1 MAAHIASLESRHDQ
15 AACGHCH
22 DSGRLGESPAAAQH
36 ANITEILDRYA
47 SSPAASARSPRSLD
61 SSRCGGTAP
70 TPQQSKKRRVDDQD
84 SDPHSPSHMILRTSQ
99 LQLGQMIDHELATGS
114 AQPSHTDDAVAAAA
128 SDPDMLDSHSTP
140 YQTLLQ
146 MSQAYKTRAT
156 QLRSQGGVIIPD
168 IINFAHDMPPS
179 MRPVGRDESLYFAP
193 YSLGN
198 GSTAVDAGFPDA
210 LLELVD
216 WDISLENC
224 DSMNWN
230 WTNHGQ

>member
-1 MAAHIASLESRHDQ
+1 
-15 AACGHCH
+15 
-22 DSGRLGESPAAAQH
+22 
-36 ANITEILDRYA
+36 
-47 SSPAASARSPRSLD
+47 
-61 SSRCGGTAP
+61 
-70 TPQQSKKRRVDDQD
+70 
-84 SDPHSPSHMILRTSQ
+84 MILRSSQ
-99 LQLGQMIDHELATGS
+99 LQLGWMIDHELATGS

-128 SDPDMLDSHSTP
+128 SDPDMLDSYSTP

-156 QLRSQGGVIIPD
+156 QLRGQGGVIIPG
-168 IINFAHDMPPS
+168 IVNSAHDMSPS
-179 MRPVGRDESLYFAP
+179 MGPVGQDESLYLAP

-224 DSMNWN
+224 DSMNWD